1 MGYLMIKAV
10 LLLTLILVG
19 MAIFLLCFN
28 VIFRK
33 DGKFPETEV
42 GHNKEMRKRGI
53 LCAKEEEIRR
63 LRRESRKLRDK
74 SCSEEGCGSCSTG
87 CGPENL

>member
-1 MGYLMIKAV
+1 MIIEMEVFIAA
-10 LLLTLILVG
+10 LILVALCVFG
-19 MAIFLLCFN
+19 LCFN
-28 VIFRK
+28 IIFRK

-42 GHNKEMRKRGI
+42 GHNKEMRKRGLI
-53 LCAKEEEIRR
+53 CAKEEEIRM

-74 SCSEEGCGSCSTG
+74 SCSDEGCGSCTTG